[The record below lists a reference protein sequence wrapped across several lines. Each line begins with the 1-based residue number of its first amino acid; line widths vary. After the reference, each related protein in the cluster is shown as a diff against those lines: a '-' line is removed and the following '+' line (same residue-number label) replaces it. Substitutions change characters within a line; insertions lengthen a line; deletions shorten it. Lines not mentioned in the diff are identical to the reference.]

1 MEYIDWLFIFY
12 MSGTSLILMFG
23 LYLPLLIFI
32 GRFMYRFLLGRKI
45 VKLPLIIVCVTIAFL
60 APVHDVIKT
69 GLDMHYYCNNEHGEH
84 IYKTAKA
91 NSVFSTTYL
100 DDRYL
105 LEAGFEHVEKFNNA
119 GNLSRYELEAGTRK
133 NYLIETPTSEFQY
146 DRLVSNLDNNVRL
159 WNFRILNRK
168 NQEVLGETKQFSFRY
183 GWLDR
188 VTPDMGT
195 HDTSCRKPKAYGSY
209 KFILK
214 VLTPSKR

>member
-84 IYKTAKA
+84 IYKTVET
-91 NSVFSTTYL
+91 NSVYGGL
-100 DDRYL
+100 KAAREYI
-105 LEAGFEHVEKFNNA
+105 EAGFDFVEAEGLA
-119 GNLSRYELEAGTRK
+119 GKLTRFELADDRLKRT
-133 NYLIETPTSEFQY
+133 LIESPISEY
-146 DRLVSNLDNNVRL
+146 EVTKEYINLDNNIRMT
-159 WNFRILNRK
+159 NIRIVNR
-168 NQEVLGETKQFSFRY
+168 NTQDVLGETKSFIAKY
-183 GWLDR
+183 GRLDR
-188 VTPDMGT
+188 VTPDLGT
-195 HDTSCRKPKAYGSY
+195 HTFRCFKPRVYGSY
-209 KFILK
+209 EFVLKILH
-214 VLTPSKR
+214 PARN